1 MFSVL
6 VSSHPLWKYV
16 FRPADLSPQGE
27 GKSLIDNW
35 ITKQNQEQF
44 DLEEWQKEIVSLYEM
59 TSESY
64 VMKRLVRD
72 KLSVAEFQ
80 KKFGSSFPNYEL
92 IIQSVERA
100 NYKIARLLVQHQVPV
115 FFKKKKYFE
124 LYLSD
129 KVDLPLDF
137 DESLPSFVLENDTLH
152 YSLKIKSQEKI
163 SAVPFLIDT
172 KEVAVLCSEPCCMV
186 IRSRLYLFEK
196 TNYKK
201 IATFFMKRT
210 IEVPSQSVPT
220 YMQSFVKKTIAT
232 EDVVVQGFSLN
243 RRNYTIQ
250 PILSL
255 EEDLDGIVALKLAF
269 EYGDQRVE
277 MDCQNERLVKLH
289 EGSSYSFDLL
299 IRDLIKEKAY
309 ADALLK
315 LGLKQKNRFYYVDNK
330 KQEEKRSIIDF
341 LVHYRTDLSEY
352 KIEQNIKESSYVLEP
367 VTYEIELDDSHVDW
381 FELKGVVRVGDI
393 EIPFAHVRNH
403 IIEGCRE
410 YRLPDGRIVILPEEL
425 FTKYSELMR
434 MTEKGDNLRIRRSLI
449 GMMEDTFSNAKNI
462 RLRMS
467 ELEKVPDSLRATLR
481 PYQEVGYSWLVKLY
495 NLNYGGC
502 LADDMGL
509 GKTLQFLSFLLYVY
523 PVVKKEEKKSRWI
536 YETSEPS
543 LFDQPVE
550 EPVVQTTVSKAPTLV
565 IMPTSLVF
573 NWIHEKNKFA
583 PTLTH
588 YVYGGEKRI
597 RSSQIGKVFSH
608 YNLIFTTYGM
618 IRNDIEYLKNCEF
631 ECIIMDESQNLKNAS
646 SLIYKAVVQLKTNH
660 FYCMTGTPI
669 ENGMM
674 DLWTQM
680 NIINR
685 DMLGSQT
692 YFHRFFEQP
701 IIKEKNEERDALLRQ
716 IIKPFILRRKKK
728 DVIKELPDKFIM
740 EVYCEMSEE
749 HRKAYESYKSAI
761 RNKIM
766 DDIFSYG
773 KPQEMTLALSSL
785 TLMRQMANQV
795 SLIEED
801 KDIASTKV
809 DEIMMRLEN
818 LKEEGHKVL
827 VFSNFV
833 KFLEVIE
840 KKIQERNYS
849 YSKITGSVKR
859 RDVEVEKF
867 QNDPDTFCFLI
878 SLKAGGVGLNL
889 TAADYVFLIDP
900 WWNPAAE
907 QQAEDRAY
915 RIGQMNNVMV
925 YRFIMKDTI
934 EEKVL
939 QLQNKKRTLADSFI
953 NQNNPFDSFDKSDW
967 EDLFK

>member
-1 MFSVL
+1 M
-6 VSSHPLWKYV
+6 
-16 FRPADLSPQGE
+16 
-27 GKSLIDNW
+27 
-35 ITKQNQEQF
+35 
-44 DLEEWQKEIVSLYEM
+44 
-59 TSESY
+59 
-64 VMKRLVRD
+64 
-72 KLSVAEFQ
+72 
-80 KKFGSSFPNYEL
+80 
-92 IIQSVERA
+92 
-100 NYKIARLLVQHQVPV
+100 
-115 FFKKKKYFE
+115 
-124 LYLSD
+124 
-129 KVDLPLDF
+129 
-137 DESLPSFVLENDTLH
+137 
-152 YSLKIKSQEKI
+152 
-163 SAVPFLIDT
+163 
-172 KEVAVLCSEPCCMV
+172 
-186 IRSRLYLFEK
+186 
-196 TNYKK
+196 
-201 IATFFMKRT
+201 
-210 IEVPSQSVPT
+210 
-220 YMQSFVKKTIAT
+220 
-232 EDVVVQGFSLN
+232 
-243 RRNYTIQ
+243 
-250 PILSL
+250 
-255 EEDLDGIVALKLAF
+255 
-269 EYGDQRVE
+269 
-277 MDCQNERLVKLH
+277 
-289 EGSSYSFDLL
+289 
-299 IRDLIKEKAY
+299 
-309 ADALLK
+309 
-315 LGLKQKNRFYYVDNK
+315 
-330 KQEEKRSIIDF
+330 
-341 LVHYRTDLSEY
+341 
-352 KIEQNIKESSYVLEP
+352 
-367 VTYEIELDDSHVDW
+367 
-381 FELKGVVRVGDI
+381 
-393 EIPFAHVRNH
+393 
-403 IIEGCRE
+403 
-410 YRLPDGRIVILPEEL
+410 
-425 FTKYSELMR
+425 
-434 MTEKGDNLRIRRSLI
+434 
-449 GMMEDTFSNAKNI
+449 
-462 RLRMS
+462 
-467 ELEKVPDSLRATLR
+467 
-481 PYQEVGYSWLVKLY
+481 
-495 NLNYGGC
+495 
-502 LADDMGL
+502 
-509 GKTLQFLSFLLYVY
+509 
-523 PVVKKEEKKSRWI
+523 
-536 YETSEPS
+536 
-543 LFDQPVE
+543 E